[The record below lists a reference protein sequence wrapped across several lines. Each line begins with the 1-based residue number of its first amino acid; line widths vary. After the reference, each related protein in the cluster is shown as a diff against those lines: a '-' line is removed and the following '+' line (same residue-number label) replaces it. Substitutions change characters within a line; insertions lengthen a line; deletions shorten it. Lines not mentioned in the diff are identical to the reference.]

1 MIVRKGSLP
10 TFEQTYRKTGIMN
23 NTIVLPD
30 PFCEWN
36 KFTTIHTDEG
46 FACFFLELA
55 FNTGQFARSAAMLGN
70 AEENTALSRA
80 LSQLA
85 EIEEKVD
92 QLHLDQAD
100 MDFFV
105 LAELVK
111 DYIMLI
117 GAIKVRLRGNHG
129 QNWK

>member
-1 MIVRKGSLP
+1 
-10 TFEQTYRKTGIMN
+10 
-23 NTIVLPD
+23 
-30 PFCEWN
+30 
-36 KFTTIHTDEG
+36 
-46 FACFFLELA
+46 
-55 FNTGQFARSAAMLGN
+55 MLGN

-117 GAIKVRLRGNHG
+117 GAIKVRLRGNNG